1 MKLKKMRTDRLI
13 CLNSKIN
20 GKQPPI
26 EDRIYWAGGVSTTI
40 VAHQQAYGGWIMYEE
55 ESD

>member
-26 EDRIYWAGGVSTTI
+26 EDRIYWAGGCLLLLLRINKPMEV
-40 VAHQQAYGGWIMYEE
+40 G
-55 ESD
+55 

>member
-26 EDRIYWAGGVSTTI
+26 EDRIYWAGGSTTI